1 MPSQTIENYIKAI
14 YHLSESDSFSVST
27 SALSEHLVTTA
38 ASVTDMLKKLA
49 DQKLIEYVKYKGVKL
64 TPNGRSLA
72 LQLIQKHRIW
82 ETFLHI
88 KLGITWDEVHEIAE
102 QLEHIK
108 SDLLI
113 DKLDESL
120 NFPKYDPHGDPIPD
134 ATGKFTFRLQKP
146 LIQVQPGEK
155 VKVVGVKDHKTS
167 FLKYLDSIP
176 LAIEQTIEVKE
187 KIEFDDSLIIK
198 LNDDKSWTLTAT
210 AAENILVK
218 SI

>member
-49 DQKLIEYVKYKGVKL
+49 DQKLIEYIKYKGVKL

-72 LQLIQKHRIW
+72 LQLIRKHRIW

-167 FLKYLDSIP
+167 FLKYLDSMP

>member
-1 MPSQTIENYIKAI
+1 MTCWN
-14 YHLSESDSFSVST
+14 
-27 SALSEHLVTTA
+27 
-38 ASVTDMLKKLA
+38 
-49 DQKLIEYVKYKGVKL
+49 
-64 TPNGRSLA
+64 
-72 LQLIQKHRIW
+72 IQPQMCIR
-82 ETFLHI
+82 
-88 KLGITWDEVHEIAE
+88 D
-102 QLEHIK
+102 
-108 SDLLI
+108 
-113 DKLDESL
+113 
-120 NFPKYDPHGDPIPD
+120 
-134 ATGKFTFRLQKP
+134 R
-146 LIQVQPGEK
+146 VQPGEK

>member
-14 YHLSESDSFSVST
+14 YHLSESDSYSVST
-27 SALSEHLVTTA
+27 SSLAEHLVTTA
-38 ASVTDMLKKLA
+38 ASVTDMLKKLSE
-49 DQKLIEYVKYKGVKL
+49 QKLIEYIKYKGVKL
-64 TPNGRSLA
+64 TAHGRAMA
-72 LQLIQKHRIW
+72 LQLIRKHRIW
-82 ETFLHI
+82 ETFLYT

-113 DKLDESL
+113 DKLDEAL
-120 NFPKYDPHGDPIPD
+120 NYPKYDPHGDPIPD
-134 ATGKFTFRLQKP
+134 ANGKFTFRLQKP

-176 LAIEQTIEVKE
+176 LAIEQAIEVKE
-187 KIEFDDSLIIK
+187 KIDFDNSLIIK
-198 LNDDKSWTLTAT
+198 LNDTKSWTLTAK
-210 AAENILVK
+210 AAEKILVK

>member
-14 YHLSESDSFSVST
+14 YHLSESDTFSVST
-27 SALSEHLVTTA
+27 SALSEHLATTA

-49 DQKLIEYVKYKGVKL
+49 DQKLIEYIKYKGVKL

-72 LQLIQKHRIW
+72 LQLIRKHRIW
-82 ETFLHI
+82 ETFLHT

-120 NFPKYDPHGDPIPD
+120 NYPKYDPHGDPIPD

-176 LAIEQTIEVKE
+176 LAIEQTIEVQE
-187 KIEFDDSLIIK
+187 KIDFDDSLIIK
-198 LNDDKSWTLTAT
+198 LNDDKSWTLTAI
-210 AAENILVK
+210 AAENIFVK

>member
-49 DQKLIEYVKYKGVKL
+49 DQKLIEYIKYKGVKL

-72 LQLIQKHRIW
+72 LQLIRKHRIW

-155 VKVVGVKDHKTS
+155 VKVVGVKDHKPS